1 MSRKGSIGVSFT
13 RGHFN
18 GWPMSPLEPL
28 APDQRAVVA
37 LVLQQGRS
45 YDEIAALLGMPVGAV
60 RARARAGLAALARDN
75 GLPDE
80 ITGPLADYLLG
91 QQPPRDAEATRGL
104 LAESPAAR
112 AWASEVAAGLEDVAP
127 NGLPEIPTAP
137 GPRPRPAGEA
147 APGPRPRPAGEA
159 APGPRPRPAGEAA
172 PGPRPRPLREPA
184 PPRDGADSPPAA
196 SRLGGVLLI
205 AGVLAVVAVVL
216 FLVLS
221 GGDEP
226 GGEQAAS
233 SATPA
238 ASATPTPT
246 ATPQVA
252 DTIPLRSTTGGK
264 AKGTMTVFLENG
276 RLLFALEA
284 QDVPQSGQGSAYAV
298 WFTGPGDKARRL
310 GFTNPVGA
318 DGRLGIQGPSDKD
331 VEVFP
336 KLYATYAN
344 VVVSQET
351 TEDAKRPTK
360 VILSGKL
367 PKGR

>member
-1 MSRKGSIGVSFT
+1 MSFT

-45 YDEIAALLGMPVGAV
+45 YDEIAALLGMPVDAV
-60 RARARAGLAALARDN
+60 RARALAGLATLARDN
-75 GLPDE
+75 GLPPE

-91 QQPPRDAEATRGL
+91 QQSPRDAEATRGL
-104 LAESPAAR
+104 LAESAAAR
-112 AWASEVAAGLEDVAP
+112 EWASDVAAGLEDVAP
-127 NGLPEIPTAP
+127 QGLPEIP
-137 GPRPRPAGEA
+137 GGDEPAHA
-147 APGPRPRPAGEA
+147 AGDEPAKA
-159 APGPRPRPAGEAA
+159 AAA
-172 PGPRPRPLREPA
+172 PGPRPRPLREPS
-184 PPRDGADSPPAA
+184 PPRDDSPPAA

-216 FLVLS
+216 FLVFS

-233 SATPA
+233 SPTAA

-276 RLLFALEA
+276 RLLFALQA
-284 QDVPQSGQGSAYAV
+284 QGVPQSGQGAAYAV

-318 DGRLGIQGPSDKD
+318 DGQLGIQGPSEKD
-331 VEVFP
+331 VEAFP

-351 TEDAKRPTK
+351 TEDAKRPSK